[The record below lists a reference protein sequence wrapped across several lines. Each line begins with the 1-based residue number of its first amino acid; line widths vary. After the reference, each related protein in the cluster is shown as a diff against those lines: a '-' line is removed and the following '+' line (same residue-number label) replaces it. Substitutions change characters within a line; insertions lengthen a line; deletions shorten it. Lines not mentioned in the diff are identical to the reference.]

1 MNLVKDTSKCCGC
14 NLCSVVCTHNA
25 ISMEPD
31 RYGYLCPPEL
41 NRRSVLIVA
50 YVK

>member
-31 RYGYLCPPEL
+31 KYG
-41 NRRSVLIVA
+41 
-50 YVK
+50 